1 MLIYGNATLGFIFV
15 VFQLAIQANLAPTKS
30 APSCDHAALLGGYIL
45 FSLVWTV
52 RFIRKFKK

>member
-15 VFQLAIQANLAPTKS
+15 VFQLAIQANLTPQKALPPATML
-30 APSCDHAALLGGYIL
+30 PLLGVYIL